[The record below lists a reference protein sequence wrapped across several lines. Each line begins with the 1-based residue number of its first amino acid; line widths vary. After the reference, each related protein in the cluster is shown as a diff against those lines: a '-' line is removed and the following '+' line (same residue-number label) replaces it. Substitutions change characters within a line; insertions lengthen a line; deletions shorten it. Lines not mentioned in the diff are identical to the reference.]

1 MDHKKLE
8 AYRKE
13 YRGVEMSEKDYQ
25 LMLLRMQQ
33 AKKERREMMEKTMTE
48 KEMTKKKSYRGWVVA
63 AAASLA
69 LIALPNTSSNVA
81 YAMGKIPVLGGFFKL
96 VTVRE
101 FQYEDDKK
109 SAEIR
114 VDQITMDN
122 SSKDRTS
129 DKGEKSVDEIN
140 KEIQKFTEQ
149 WEQEFKKNLEK
160 DGYEDMTI
168 SSEPVATTDDYFTV
182 KLTAAQTMA
191 SGYEE
196 QRYYTIDL
204 RTGER
209 VKISDLFRAGA
220 DYQTK
225 LTQIIE
231 SKMRE
236 EMKADKRKTYF
247 VDDEEVNLK
256 DEVTNAQFYVNPEG
270 VIVLSFNECSVAPAY
285 MRVVQFEVRPAELEG
300 LLK

>member
-13 YRGVEMSEKDYQ
+13 YQGVEMSEKDYQ

-33 AKKERREMMEKTMTE
+33 AKKERRELMMEKE
-48 KEMTKKKSYRGWVVA
+48 RAKKKSYRGWVVA

-81 YAMGKIPVLGGFFKL
+81 YAMGKIPVLGGFFRL

-109 SAEIR
+109 SAEIK
-114 VDQITMDN
+114 VDQVTMDN
-122 SSKDRTS
+122 SSDNKAS
-129 DKGEKSVDEIN
+129 DKEERSVDEIN

-160 DGYEDMTI
+160 DGYQDMTI

-182 KLTAAQTMA
+182 KLTAAQTTA
-191 SGYEE
+191 SGYAE

-209 VKISDLFRAGA
+209 VKLSDLFRAGA

-285 MRVVQFEVRPAELEG
+285 MGVVQFEIQPAELEG
-300 LLK
+300 VIK

>member
-13 YRGVEMSEKDYQ
+13 YQGVEMSEKDYQ

-33 AKKERREMMEKTMTE
+33 AKKERRELMMEKE
-48 KEMTKKKSYRGWVVA
+48 RAKKKSYRGWVVA
-63 AAASLA
+63 AVASLA

-81 YAMGKIPVLGGFFKL
+81 YAMGKIPVLGGFFRL

-109 SAEIR
+109 SAEIK

-122 SSKDRTS
+122 SSDNKAS
-129 DKGEKSVDEIN
+129 DKEERSVDEIN

-209 VKISDLFRAGA
+209 VKLSDLFRAGA

-231 SKMRE
+231 GKMRE
-236 EMKADKRKTYF
+236 EMKADEGKTYF

-270 VIVLSFNECSVAPAY
+270 VIVLSFNECSVAQAY
-285 MRVVQFEVRPAELEG
+285 MGVVQFEVRPAELEG

>member
-1 MDHKKLE
+1 
-8 AYRKE
+8 
-13 YRGVEMSEKDYQ
+13 
-25 LMLLRMQQ
+25 
-33 AKKERREMMEKTMTE
+33 MMEKTMME

-109 SAEIR
+109 SAEIK

-122 SSKDRTS
+122 SSDNKAS

-182 KLTAAQTMA
+182 KLTAAQTMT

-196 QRYYTIDL
+196 QRYYTIDM

-209 VKISDLFRAGA
+209 VKLSDLFRAGA

-231 SKMRE
+231 SQMRE
-236 EMKADKRKTYF
+236 EMKADEGKTYF

-285 MRVVQFEVRPAELEG
+285 MGVVQVEVQPAELEG

>member
-13 YRGVEMSEKDYQ
+13 YQGVEMSEKDYQ

-33 AKKERREMMEKTMTE
+33 AKKERRELMMEKE
-48 KEMTKKKSYRGWVVA
+48 RAKRKSYRGWVVA

-81 YAMGKIPVLGGFFKL
+81 YAMGKIPVLGGFFRL

-109 SAEIR
+109 SAEIK

-122 SSKDRTS
+122 SSDNKAS
-129 DKGEKSVDEIN
+129 DKEERSVDEIN

-209 VKISDLFRAGA
+209 VKLSDLFRAGA

-231 SKMRE
+231 GKMRE
-236 EMKADKRKTYF
+236 EMKADEGKKYF

>member
-13 YRGVEMSEKDYQ
+13 YQGVEMSEKDYQ

-33 AKKERREMMEKTMTE
+33 AKKERREMMEKTMME

-109 SAEIR
+109 SAEIK

-122 SSKDRTS
+122 SS
-129 DKGEKSVDEIN
+129 
-140 KEIQKFTEQ
+140 
-149 WEQEFKKNLEK
+149 
-160 DGYEDMTI
+160 
-168 SSEPVATTDDYFTV
+168 
-182 KLTAAQTMA
+182 
-191 SGYEE
+191 
-196 QRYYTIDL
+196 
-204 RTGER
+204 
-209 VKISDLFRAGA
+209 
-220 DYQTK
+220 
-225 LTQIIE
+225 
-231 SKMRE
+231 
-236 EMKADKRKTYF
+236 
-247 VDDEEVNLK
+247 
-256 DEVTNAQFYVNPEG
+256 
-270 VIVLSFNECSVAPAY
+270 
-285 MRVVQFEVRPAELEG
+285 
-300 LLK
+300 

>member
-1 MDHKKLE
+1 MNHKKLE

-13 YRGVEMSEKDYQ
+13 YQGVEMSEKDYQ

-33 AKKERREMMEKTMTE
+33 AKKERRELMMEKE
-48 KEMTKKKSYRGWVVA
+48 RAKRKSYRGWVVA

-69 LIALPNTSSNVA
+69 LIALPNTFSNVA
-81 YAMGKIPVLGGFFKL
+81 YAMGKIPVLGGFFRL

-109 SAEIR
+109 SAEIK
-114 VDQITMDN
+114 VDQVTMDN
-122 SSKDRTS
+122 SSDNKAS
-129 DKGEKSVDEIN
+129 DKEERSVDEIN

-285 MRVVQFEVRPAELEG
+285 MGVVQFEVQPAELEG